1 MAETGAPDN
10 RYLQPTEIIDSDH
23 KDLIRF
29 AKNVVAEATDPV
41 ERARRLFYAVR
52 DGIVYDVRSPFFLPD
67 HYRASSVLKRG
78 RGFCVPKASVLCAAG
93 RAMKIPARLGLADI
107 RNHGASKQ
115 IVEMM
120 GTDIFAFHGFVEFFL
135 NGKWV
140 KATPAF
146 DAPIFLR
153 HNIAPVEFDGEHH
166 AVYPSH
172 TLNGD
177 PYVEYLVY
185 HGSFDDVPIE
195 ALLAAWCKQYGEER
209 MEFWLSV
216 FENGQLPDR
225 SQADTIQV

>member
-1 MAETGAPDN
+1 MVATGAHDD

-23 KDLIRF
+23 EDLIRF

-52 DGIVYDVRSPFFLPD
+52 DGIVYDLRSPFLLPD

-78 RGFCVPKASVLCAAG
+78 RGFCVPKASVLCATG

-107 RNHGASKQ
+107 RNRCASKQ
-115 IVEMM
+115 VVETI
-120 GTDIFAFHGFVEFFL
+120 GTDIFAFHGFVEFYL

-153 HNIAPVEFDGEHH
+153 HNVAPVEFDGEHD

-185 HGSFDDVPIE
+185 HGSFADVPID
-195 ALLAAWCKQYGEER
+195 ALLAAWRKQYGEAR
-209 MEFWLSV
+209 LEFWMSAV
-216 FENGQLPDR
+216 QDGQLPDR
-225 SQADTIQV
+225 PQADTVLV